1 MAQLE
6 RTTTI
11 DPSSFRES
19 QYYNMVNSLHSQP
32 LFYFLGGDRERSD
45 FIYTSTETGLPL
57 LHLWEDEFGKGR
69 LLTPGDEPIFPIGG
83 AAAIHPSKP
92 LVVFPKDKGGNGDYQ
107 VYFLDYSRNDLRRIT
122 EPIGRLF
129 YTFWVK
135 DDNWVI
141 VGHDQRTVYARLLF
155 QDGKTQDLY
164 TTDQQILGAAY
175 DRWRGLLAISVGR
188 ESAKLAVIDAST
200 GRLVQWAPDEGI
212 PPFYPP
218 SIYPEKGLLAYT
230 VDKLTISELVIRS
243 IETLEELN
251 RIKIPGFGFLEW
263 VDETRLFGILLDD
276 GRLSPRIVDIRNNQW
291 SPPLTET
298 SALFS
303 AITRKGPVWVANS
316 FLQPPFLQALR
327 DGRVHNLTSPN
338 RVAQD
343 IRVENHHYASFD
355 GRRVQGWLL
364 RNPDPNAPV
373 VIYLHGGPT
382 ALQGD
387 WWYPEIPA
395 VAMAGYHIFAPNF
408 RGSDGYG
415 KEFRD
420 LNIGDLGGG
429 DLEDVRYAARYAARI
444 LGTKSKAA
452 LFGGSYG
459 GYLTLEGLVTQ
470 PGEWAG
476 GVAIAP
482 DTDWTETY
490 GLSDAHYRRFSVH
503 FFGGTPEEKPDLYK
517 DRSPITHLKNLT
529 GPALIL
535 HGDNDKITPLQPVKK
550 FAAKA
555 KEMGLPVDLVITPD
569 EGHGSLHNTNYIR
582 DIVLTLEQLKTI
594 FQTHIETA
602 A

>member
-1 MAQLE
+1 
-6 RTTTI
+6 
-11 DPSSFRES
+11 
-19 QYYNMVNSLHSQP
+19 MVSSLHSQP
-32 LFYFLGGDRERSD
+32 LFYFLGGDRHRSD
-45 FIYTSTETGLPL
+45 FIYTSTESGLPL
-57 LHLWEDEFGKGR
+57 LYLWEDEVGKGR

-92 LVVFPKDKGGNGDYQ
+92 LIVFPKDKDGNGDYE
-107 VYFLDYSRNDLRRIT
+107 VYLLDYSRNSLRKIT
-122 EPIGRLF
+122 EPIGRLLH
-129 YTFWVK
+129 TFWVK
-135 DDNWVI
+135 DDNWII
-141 VGHDQRTVYARLLF
+141 VGHDKQTVYARLLL
-155 QDGKTQDLY
+155 QDGKTKDLY
-164 TTDQQILGAAY
+164 TTDQHILGAAY
-175 DRWRGLLAISVGR
+175 DKQRDLLAISIGR
-188 ESAKLAVIDAST
+188 ESAKLAMIDAST
-200 GRLVQWAPDEGI
+200 ARLVQWAPDAGI

-230 VDKLTISELVIRS
+230 VDKLTTSELVIRS
-243 IETLEELN
+243 VETLEELN

-263 VDETRLFGILLDD
+263 VDETHLFGVLLND
-276 GRLSPRIVDIRNNQW
+276 GRLSPRLVDIRNNQW
-291 SPPLTET
+291 SPPLTEV

-316 FLQPPFLQALR
+316 FLQPPFLQSLR

-343 IRVENHHYASFD
+343 IRVEHHHYVSFD
-355 GRRVQGWLL
+355 GRRVQSWLL

-395 VAMAGYHIFAPNF
+395 VAMAGYHVFAPNF

-429 DLEDVRYAARYAARI
+429 DLEDVRYAARYAAII
-444 LGTKSKAA
+444 LGAKSKAV

-470 PGEWAG
+470 PDEWAG

-482 DTDWTETY
+482 DTDWKETY
-490 GLSDAHYRRFSVH
+490 SLADAHYRRFCVH
-503 FFGGTPEEKPDLYK
+503 FFGGTPEEKPDLYR
-517 DRSPITHLKNLT
+517 DRSPITNLEKLT
-529 GPALIL
+529 RPVLIL
-535 HGDNDKITPLQPVKK
+535 HGDNDNITPLQPVKK

-569 EGHGSLHNTNYIR
+569 EGHGSLHNINSIR
-582 DIVLTLEQLKTI
+582 DTVLTLEQLKTI

-602 A
+602 V